1 MSNDVIILLARILVA
16 LNGAFLGCYLLLQ
29 KNALVSDAISHAVL
43 PGIVLA
49 FMISGTK
56 ASFTL
61 MIGAAC
67 TGILLSQ
74 TVLWLQEKA
83 NMQKDAAIG
92 LTYTFLFAVGLLMM
106 SLFLKDVDLDA
117 DCVLFGEIAYVP
129 IDLHFFSN
137 GWNIPRAFI
146 HLSPSLIICVLVLF
160 IARRAFFLST
170 FNTEYS
176 SSIGF
181 NVKRWQSILL
191 SLTSLYTVMSF
202 ELVGAIMVVGFMI
215 IPPATALLFSKN
227 LKQMLILSSAF
238 GLLAVFLGYF
248 FAKSLNLSITGSMVG
263 ISGVVLFICVLLRN
277 KRWKLSYGRK

>member
-1 MSNDVIILLARILVA
+1 M
-16 LNGAFLGCYLLLQ
+16 
-29 KNALVSDAISHAVL
+29 
-43 PGIVLA
+43 
-49 FMISGTK
+49 
-56 ASFTL
+56 
-61 MIGAAC
+61 
-67 TGILLSQ
+67 
-74 TVLWLQEKA
+74 
-83 NMQKDAAIG
+83 
-92 LTYTFLFAVGLLMM
+92 
-106 SLFLKDVDLDA
+106 
-117 DCVLFGEIAYVP
+117 
-129 IDLHFFSN
+129 
-137 GWNIPRAFI
+137 
-146 HLSPSLIICVLVLF
+146 VLF